1 VITAIGKG
9 ATRTVDSVEA
19 IEPLLVAF
27 VRGTARWIDPWFP
40 QRGRRGPP
48 TIVDNVPQSEELD
61 FEGRGVRLIRE
72 DGALRIV
79 AVGLVDAT
87 LELRWSFA
95 ASGGEVRGTS
105 VDLVVT
111 GLHHEQCVADFECWF
126 GDQAN

>member
-1 VITAIGKG
+1 MITAIGPG
-9 ATRTVDSVEA
+9 ATRTVESA
-19 IEPLLVAF
+19 LALEPLLVAF
-27 VRGTARWIDPWFP
+27 VRGTARWLDPWFP

-48 TIVDNVPQSEELD
+48 AIVDDVPHVDELD

-72 DGALRIV
+72 DGALRII

-95 ASGGEVRGTS
+95 ASGGKVRGTS
-105 VDLVVT
+105 AELVVT
-111 GLHHEQCVADFECWF
+111 GPHHEQCVADFEQWF